1 MNEFSIQAIPLRERK
16 EDIMVFANHFLDNAN
31 EDLGKEVVG
40 FDESVADIF
49 RNYRWPGNLREMR
62 NVVKRAT
69 LLCPGKLIVKE
80 CLQPELWQQ
89 QAPSPEKSVG
99 SRKDMEKELIRDVM
113 IRCKNNK
120 SEAARILQIDRKTL
134 YSKLK
139 HFGLEDL

>member
-1 MNEFSIQAIPLRERK
+1 MAFNFGRRISGRREQKR
-16 EDIMVFANHFLDNAN
+16 VR
-31 EDLGKEVVG
+31 GG
-40 FDESVADIF
+40 
-49 RNYRWPGNLREMR
+49 RPGCQMCIRDR
-62 NVVKRAT
+62 
-69 LLCPGKLIVKE
+69 
-80 CLQPELWQQ
+80 
-89 QAPSPEKSVG
+89 KSVG